1 MKRIILGALG
11 ALAALSASHA
21 GAQQYSVEMNAID
34 IKGVGAPLGTVT
46 LTAAPQGGVVFTPNL
61 KGLPPGEHGFHVHE
75 FANCGAKEKDGKM
88 SAGELAGDHL
98 DPKKTHK
105 HQGPAGEGHTGDLP
119 PLKVDAQGNATQPV
133 TAPRLALRDLR
144 RKSLMIHEGGDNL
157 ADQPKPNGG
166 GGTRI
171 ACGVVGEK

>member
-1 MKRIILGALG
+1 MNPGFRFALLVA
-11 ALAALSASHA
+11 ALAAGSAS
-21 GAQQYSVEMNAID
+21 AQQRVGMTLID
-34 IKGVGAPLGTVT
+34 QKGVGASIGTIEIA
-46 LTAAPQGGVVFTPNL
+46 AAPKGGGVIFTPML

-75 FANCGAKEKDGKM
+75 FANCGAKEKDGKLA
-88 SAGELAGDHL
+88 AGEAAGDHY

-105 HQGPAGEGHTGDLP
+105 HEGPAGGGHMGDLP
-119 PLKVDAQGNATQPV
+119 PLKVDAQGNATQSV
-133 TAPRLALRDLR
+133 TAPRLALKDLR
-144 RKSLMIHEGGDNL
+144 RKALVIHEGGDNL